1 MKKLTAEKA
10 ASIKFIL
17 ELDEYFK
24 EEEIISNFR
33 TTKTALYNIKIN
45 RNWKDIEPEL
55 SDEGRIILNKLRGI
69 EEKPIKRKARIV
81 VINRLK

>member
-45 RNWKDIEPEL
+45 RNWKYIEPEL